1 MHQDIEYQLK
11 SLCKELDFSLETI
24 HDSYNVK

>member
-24 HDSYNVK
+24 YDSYNVK